1 MVFVPSF
8 QSVCEDSAFAF
19 DKRGARARNKPYAI
33 NRICEILRRSF
44 KGDAARPG
52 ICRRQLMPAI
62 IQRRAAVPGG
72 AAHNKII
79 FIHTPGRGQKAAQPA
94 GEMQK
99 FYGSSSPRACFVAAP
114 FPGAREMEKIG
125 KRKQKDN

>member
-44 KGDAARPG
+44 KGGAARPAYADDS
-52 ICRRQLMPAI
+52 ICLRLYS
-62 IQRRAAVPGG
+62 AV
-72 AAHNKII
+72 
-79 FIHTPGRGQKAAQPA
+79 QP
-94 GEMQK
+94 
-99 FYGSSSPRACFVAAP
+99 SPAAP
-114 FPGAREMEKIG
+114 RIIKLFSYIAQAAG
-125 KRKQKDN
+125 KKRLNPRGKC